1 MIRRATVAVLG
12 VVLLAGCANLPNLSV
27 AQVPTSGPI
36 EQGPQLGSGS
46 EGQFIRVIARP
57 PRAGMTRSQVV
68 QGFLDA
74 SASFDGDHAVAR
86 QFLTDSAN
94 AVWRPADRVTVYE
107 GPASLTEGARRVTFR
122 ATSSGEITD
131 IGRFEVS
138 SPGTELI
145 SRFELVQVA
154 GEWRIADLP
163 EGLLLSSVDV
173 DRAFRAYGLY
183 YFNPSFQTLVP
194 DARLIPVFGPG
205 RATTLV
211 KLLLAGPN
219 SWLQPAVRTGF
230 PDGVRL
236 AVESVVIDGGVA
248 RVDLTTNARL
258 ADEDVRRVISQQLV
272 WTLRQL
278 PDVTAVDITAG
289 GQPLVVPG
297 VPRVQPRDAWPAVDP
312 AAVLPGTVGYVSQGA
327 GIVRVAPVGTRPVFP
342 AVSRAAVELV
352 DIAVAQDSSR
362 LGGLD
367 VEGQIW
373 QASAELGAELIA
385 VPDLS
390 GATSLAFDGSRAL
403 WAVLPDR
410 GLLAILP
417 DGSRAP
423 VLVLGLT
430 SAEELIAAVPSRD
443 GTRAALILRGATGTF
458 LRIARVL
465 RTAPA
470 APTDVVLSAPIRV
483 ENRLSDVLDVAW
495 AAPNSLLVL
504 GSEGA
509 GLVQVFEIDL
519 ARGTVRS
526 KGSPSEP
533 VGVAAAPG
541 LPSLA
546 VSAEGEVFAFDTG
559 SWTQRTNGAAATYP
573 N

>member
-1 MIRRATVAVLG
+1 MLIGVLA
-12 VVLLAGCANLPNLSV
+12 LAGCANVPSFSV

-36 EQGPQLGSGS
+36 EQGPQLGVGS
-46 EGQFIRVIARP
+46 EGQVIRVIARP
-57 PRAGMTRSQVV
+57 PRPGMTRAQVV

-86 QFLTDSAN
+86 QFLTESAN
-94 AVWRPADRVTVYE
+94 AVWRPSERVTVYE
-107 GPASLTEGARRVTFR
+107 GPTSLTEGARRVTFR
-122 ATSSGEITD
+122 AINSGEITD
-131 IGRFEVS
+131 IGRFEVT

-145 SRFELVQVA
+145 SRFELVRVA
-154 GEWRIADLP
+154 GEWRIAELP
-163 EGLLLSSVDV
+163 AGLLLSNADV
-173 DRAFRAYGLY
+173 DRAYRAYALY
-183 YFNPSFQTLVP
+183 YFNPSFETLVP

-219 SWLQPAVRTGF
+219 DWLQPAVRTGF

-236 AVESVVIDGGVA
+236 AVESVVIDAGVA

-278 PDVTAVDITAG
+278 PDVTAVELSAG
-289 GQPLVVPG
+289 GQPLTIPG
-297 VPRVQPRDAWPAVDP
+297 IPRPQPRDAWPAVDP
-312 AAVLPGTVGYVSQGA
+312 AGMPVGSVGYVSQPT
-327 GIVRVAPVGTRPVFP
+327 GIARLAPAGTRPAFP
-342 AVSRAAVELV
+342 AVARSGVELV
-352 DIAVAQDSSR
+352 DIAVASDSSR

-367 VEGQIW
+367 VEGRIW
-373 QASAELGAELIA
+373 QTDTQAGAQLTE
-385 VPDLS
+385 VPDITGVS
-390 GATSLAFDGSRAL
+390 ALAADGSRAL
-403 WAVLPDR
+403 WAVIPGR
-410 GLLAILP
+410 GLLTVLP

-423 VLVLGLT
+423 ILVLGLS
-430 SAEELIAAVPSRD
+430 SADELIAAYPSRD
-443 GTRAALILRGATGTF
+443 GTRTALIVRGGTGTF
-458 LRIARVL
+458 LRLARVL

-495 AAPNSLLVL
+495 AGPNTLLVL

-509 GLVQVFEIDL
+509 GLVQVFEVDI

-526 KGSPSEP
+526 KATPESS
-533 VGVAAAPG
+533 VGIAAAPG

-546 VSAEGEVFAFDTG
+546 VNTEGLVYELDAGTWV
-559 SWTQRTNGAAATYP
+559 QRTTGVAVTYP